1 MHENV
6 RGCGIMDNVL
16 LCAFLYFFFF
26 TFYNEDICIYIIFN
40 KEIISFNVK

>member
-1 MHENV
+1 MRENV
-6 RGCGIMDNVL
+6 RGCGIMDNLL
-16 LCAFLYFFFF
+16 LCAFLYFS